1 MVDKIKKSVIH
12 IVNNSLLCSI
22 FINVFL
28 FLFYLLFYKV
38 HYETT
43 DDSMLSQIISGFF
56 GENDAHMI
64 FVNYVLASFLKV
76 LYLMCQSVPW
86 HGIFQLFVCFCSMI
100 AINYFLFETI
110 VSKSNAFLVI
120 IFDFFVAYELYV
132 KVQFTKTSGIASTAG
147 VLLVLLFTLF
157 KERSI
162 KGIFLGVILA
172 TVGFCYRPN
181 MFFVSLLLC
190 STFGVL
196 FLLKNKKFDKKQ
208 FFKRLLS
215 CICSMT
221 ILFASIGI
229 AFIIDKSH
237 YNSPEWDL
245 YKDKYKVLQQ
255 ICDFK
260 NFNVNI
266 EKAKENG
273 IDFDESDLNMLKSW
287 NLCDDEVFSLD
298 NLDIIAASINDP
310 ELSFKDFVK
319 QAIDH
324 LILDYY
330 IPFYVF
336 FIFSLLFLI
345 RNIRNFRIGYVLSY
359 FYLIFVI
366 LFEYV
371 YMYLLGRAFL
381 NRINC
386 IMWFTATIFVIM
398 ITEESISFKEP
409 INKNAKKTKKNN
421 IRKKSNKNINI
432 TINKNFVFVLLFF
445 ILSQI
450 LYYPDYGK
458 NFGQIFHSNKDVHEN
473 IFDVINE
480 DKEHFYIATHVGT
493 YFWEEQDIFVDIPLA
508 SGDNCSFVGSWP
520 GYSPLLI
527 EQRKKYNINNPFS
540 DVINNNS
547 VYWID
552 ENMENTIKY
561 IKHHYD
567 ENAEAI
573 LVKEVDKC
581 KIYKIVSK

>member
-86 HGIFQLFVCFCSMI
+86 YDIFQVVVCLCSMI

-196 FLLKNKKFDKKQ
+196 FLLENKKFDKKQ

-260 NFNVNI
+260 NFDVNI

-273 IDFDESDLNMLKSW
+273 IDFDESDLKMLKSW
-287 NLCDDEVFSLD
+287 NLCDDEVFSLG
-298 NLDIIAASINDP
+298 NLDIIAASTYDP

-319 QAIDH
+319 QAIYH

-330 IPFYVF
+330 IPFYIF
-336 FIFSLLFLI
+336 FILSLLFLI

-386 IMWFTATIFVIM
+386 MIWFTATIFVIM
-398 ITEESISFKEP
+398 IM
-409 INKNAKKTKKNN
+409 KKGLNV
-421 IRKKSNKNINI
+421 KKSI
-432 TINKNFVFVLLFF
+432 TINKKIIFVVLVFFVSQLL
-445 ILSQI
+445 
-450 LYYPDYGK
+450 LYCIDYK
-458 NFGQIFHSNKDVHEN
+458 KTFEKSFQTNNDTQEDIFDEINKDK
-473 IFDVINE
+473 D
-480 DKEHFYIATHVGT
+480 HFYIATHVGIL
-493 YFWEEQDIFVDIPLA
+493 FWEKQDVFTDIPLA
-508 SGDNCSFVGSWP
+508 GGDNFSFVGSWP
-520 GYSPLLI
+520 GYSPLHI
-527 EQRKKYNINNPFS
+527 EQRKKYGIDNPFS
-540 DVINNNS
+540 DIINNDS

-552 ENMENTIKY
+552 ENIQNTIKY

-573 LVKEVDKC
+573 LVKEVDES